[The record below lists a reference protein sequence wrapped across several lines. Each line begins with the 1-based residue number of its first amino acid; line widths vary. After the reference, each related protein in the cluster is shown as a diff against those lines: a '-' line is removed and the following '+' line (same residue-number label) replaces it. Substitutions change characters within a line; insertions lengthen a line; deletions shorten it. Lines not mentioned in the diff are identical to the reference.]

1 VRKKIVKKTHTIT
14 LFTISLFVLCL
25 VPSPGIADA
34 GAADVATEGV
44 GHLKGFI
51 YKKNGKTP
59 LWGVQVL
66 LKNVETG
73 QVFESNVTDNIG
85 DYEVRD
91 VPAGNY
97 TIFLLRK
104 DKDYKIKKVD
114 FLISIAAGKTTN
126 ISFALKK
133 SKFFF
138 LWIIDPCIIWALI
151 AAAAAVIVGYTL

>member
-1 VRKKIVKKTHTIT
+1 MRKKIIKKTNTIT
-14 LFTISLFVLCL
+14 LFTLSLFVLCL
-25 VPSPGIADA
+25 MPSPGIAGA
-34 GAADVATEGV
+34 GDEETEGV

-73 QVFESNVTDNIG
+73 QVFESNVTDSIG
-85 DYEVRD
+85 DYEVRE

-97 TIFLLRK
+97 MVLLLRK

-114 FLISIAAGKTTN
+114 FLIKIAEGKTTN

-133 SKFFF
+133 SKMFF
-138 LWIIDPCIIWALI
+138 LFIIDPCTPWALI
-151 AAAAAVIVGYTL
+151 AAAAAFIIGYNIF

>member
-1 VRKKIVKKTHTIT
+1 MRKKIIKKINTIT

-25 VPSPGIADA
+25 VPSPGIA
-34 GAADVATEGV
+34 GEEGIEGV

-51 YKKNGKTP
+51 FKKNGKTP

-73 QVFESNVTDNIG
+73 QLLESNVTDNIG
-85 DYEVRD
+85 DYEVTD
-91 VPAGNY
+91 IPAGNY
-97 TIFLLRK
+97 KVFLLRK
-104 DKDYKIKKVD
+104 DKDYKIKKID
-114 FLISIAAGKTTN
+114 FLIKIGAGKTTN

-138 LWIIDPCIIWALI
+138 LWIIDPCILWALL
-151 AAAAAVIVGYTL
+151 AAAAAVIVGYNL